1 MRLTAPHA
9 MKTPGMTN
17 DRQTEIERGRK
28 ARTPNTKSTTNKTN
42 THQGV
47 FRRMLRSG
55 GMTISHLPG
64 AYDGTVEYR
73 KRDIGTYQYQCQA
86 RGQGLAIISSKS
98 HASASGRVDPV
109 SLGTCRARVT
119 TRLQGAKGA
128 LQEHGFQPR

>member
-55 GMTISHLPG
+55 GTTISLPE
-64 AYDGTVEYR
+64 ACDGTDEYR
-73 KRDIGTYQYQCQA
+73 KRHIGTYQYQCQA
-86 RGQGLAIISSKS
+86 RVREGGDNFFKESCI
-98 HASASGRVDPV
+98 
-109 SLGTCRARVT
+109 
-119 TRLQGAKGA
+119 
-128 LQEHGFQPR
+128 GF